1 MILILYKYFD
11 PKILIVT
18 QSGRPSKHEGYDRT
32 GDYTTRTKITQEL
45 VHHIED
51 GLRYYEQ
58 DLWNDNEWA
67 QPTNTSSSF
76 KVINYSVNNFLFDF
90 FINSIACFLF

>member
-1 MILILYKYFD
+1 M
-11 PKILIVT
+11 T
-18 QSGRPSKHEGYDRT
+18 QSNRPSKHEGYDRT

-58 DLWNDNEWA
+58 DLWNDNEWS
-67 QPTNTSSSF
+67 QPINTSSSF
-76 KVINYSVNNFLFDF
+76 KVFGFFYSFYIKF
-90 FINSIACFLF
+90 FGLVQFILLI